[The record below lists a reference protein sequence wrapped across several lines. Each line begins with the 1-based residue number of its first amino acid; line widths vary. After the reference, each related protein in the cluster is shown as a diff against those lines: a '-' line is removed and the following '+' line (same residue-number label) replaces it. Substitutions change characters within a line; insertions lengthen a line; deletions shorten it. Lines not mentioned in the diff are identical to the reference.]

1 MKATII
7 ANPEAGQHAP
17 PDDILQII
25 KMLREN
31 DIDVLS
37 VDTTLGPGD
46 ATTFARRAVASGA
59 DLVFLIG
66 GDGTIAQVVDGLVGS
81 DTALAVLPGG
91 SGNIFARQLNLPV
104 PGGIHPKPI
113 VESAR
118 LLLGGQIRRV
128 DVGRMTLGGGWGQ
141 RPPGARGPLWVG
153 GPVRHFLCWGGVGFD
168 AEVNRN
174 VAADKDIKRRLG
186 SPLAFFVTTF
196 MTLRDWRGTSARLR
210 IDNHP
215 ISRRMVMLVASNIQ
229 LYGLSWRLA
238 QHAMIDDGWLDVYGF
253 LGSSALRTFRHGIK
267 LLVARH
273 IDDPEVDIFRARRVE
288 IRTSRRLPVHVDGDW
303 VGETPVVIEILPKAL
318 NLLTPL
324 VAPANLFVDPEGW
337 APPPQ
342 GLWEWMQRM
351 ARDAQIAIKERS
363 SLP

>member
-17 PDDILQII
+17 TDDIQQVVKLLQ
-25 KMLREN
+25 EN
-31 DIDVLS
+31 EIEVTS
-37 VDTTLGPGD
+37 VNTTLGFGD
-46 ATTFARRAVASGA
+46 ATTFARRAVVDGT
-59 DLVFLIG
+59 DLVFLVG

-91 SGNIFARQLNLPV
+91 SGNVFARQLNLPI

-128 DVGRMTLGGGWGQ
+128 DVGRVTLGGG
-141 RPPGARGPLWVG
+141 RGPVH
-153 GPVRHFLCWGGVGFD
+153 HFLCWGGVGFD

-174 VAADKDIKRRLG
+174 IAADKNIKRRLG
-186 SPLAFFVTTF
+186 SALAHFVTTF
-196 MTLRDWRGTSARLR
+196 MTLRYWAGTSARLHIDGHRTGRR
-210 IDNHP
+210 I
-215 ISRRMVMLVASNIQ
+215 VMLTASNIQ

-238 QHAMIDDGWLDVYGF
+238 QHAKIDDGWLDVYGC
-253 LGSSALRTFRHGIK
+253 LGNSALRTFRHGIK

-273 IDDPEVDIFRARRVE
+273 IDDPEVDIYRARRIE
-288 IRTSRRLPVHVDGDW
+288 IRTGRRLPVGVDGDY
-303 VGETPVVIEILPKAL
+303 VGETPVVIEIVPRAL

-324 VAPANLFVDPEGW
+324 GAPASLFTDPEGL

-342 GLWEWMQRM
+342 GLWDWMQRM
-351 ARDAQIAIKERS
+351 ARDVQTALKERN
-363 SLP
+363 SLL

>member
-17 PDDILQII
+17 ADDILQIVNLLQESGI
-25 KMLREN
+25 A
-31 DIDVLS
+31 VSS

-46 ATTFARRAVASGA
+46 ATTFARQAAANSTDV
-59 DLVFLIG
+59 VFLLG
-66 GDGTIAQVVDGLVGS
+66 GDGTIAQVVDGLLGS

-91 SGNIFARQLNLPV
+91 SGNVFAHQLNLPV

-128 DVGRMTLGGGWGQ
+128 DVGRMTLRGG
-141 RPPGARGPLWVG
+141 RGPVH
-153 GPVRHFLCWGGVGFD
+153 HFLCWGGVGFD

-186 SPLAFFVTTF
+186 SPLAHFVTTF
-196 MTLRDWRGTSARLR
+196 MTLRYWRGTSARLR
-210 IDNHP
+210 IDGHR
-215 ISRRMVMLVASNIQ
+215 ISRRIVMLTASNIQ

-238 QHAMIDDGWLDVYGF
+238 QHAKIDDGWLDVYGF
-253 LGSSALRTFRHGIK
+253 LGSSGFRTFRHGMK

-273 IDDPEVDIFRARRVE
+273 IDDPEVDIYRARRVE
-288 IRTSRRLPVHVDGDW
+288 IRTSRRLPVHVDGDC

-318 NLLTPL
+318 NLLAPL
-324 VAPANLFVDPEGW
+324 GAPANLFMDPEGL

-342 GLWEWMQRM
+342 GLWEWMQRT
-351 ARDAQIAIKERS
+351 ARDVQSAIKERS